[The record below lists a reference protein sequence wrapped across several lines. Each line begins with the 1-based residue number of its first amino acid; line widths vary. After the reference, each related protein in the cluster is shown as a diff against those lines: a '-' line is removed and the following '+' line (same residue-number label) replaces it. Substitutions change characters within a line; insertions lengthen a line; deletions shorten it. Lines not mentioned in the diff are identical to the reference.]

1 MTEDLFAD
9 VEPAPQ
15 ALVTGGR
22 YRLPN
27 RDGSHHPGGW
37 MRATNLAS
45 ALSDQRA
52 LMIWEAE
59 RILLGVRARPDL
71 VDELSVMDV
80 YAMEPA
86 ILRKELGRLVELA
99 KQYAKADEGARRGR
113 ARHDMVE
120 RWHTA
125 GVETGTPAMRAQL
138 SSYRAVLDAHGLV
151 AVPGLQE
158 RVIIVEELN
167 VAGRLDTVLEDTA
180 ASMARGNPDWR
191 IADLKTQRAFWS
203 LMEVRAQLAIYAHA
217 DAMWNEETGRYEDM
231 PPVDQEL
238 GHVMWMPKDR
248 PEDWPADHAYDVQV
262 LDIDLVKGWSTALR
276 AYEICQDRSE
286 AKSAATLR
294 GMFRPLPAGASVAMT
309 TVETYAARFASCE
322 TLADGSRLVEA
333 ARADGLWGPELA
345 EAARRAAARIR
356 SDTA

>member
-1 MTEDLFAD
+1 MTTDDLFAD
-9 VEPAPQ
+9 VEPAPK

-37 MRATNLAS
+37 MRVSNLAA

-59 RILLGVRARPDL
+59 RILLGFRARPDL
-71 VDELSVMDV
+71 LDELTVMDV

-86 ILRKELGRLVELA
+86 VLRKELARLVDRA
-99 KQYAKADEGARRGR
+99 KEYARADEGARRGN
-113 ARHDMVE
+113 ARHTMVH
-120 RWHTA
+120 RWHEA
-125 GVETGTPAMRAQL
+125 GVESGTPAMRAQL
-138 SSYRAVLDAHGLV
+138 SSYREILDAHGLV

-158 RVIIVEELN
+158 RVVIIEELN
-167 VAGRLDTVLEDTA
+167 AAGRFDTA
-180 ASMARGNPDWR
+180 LYDKINDGKIR
-191 IADLKTQRAFWS
+191 IGDLKTQRAFWS
-203 LMEVRAQLAIYAHA
+203 LMEVRAQLAMYAHA
-217 DAMWNEETGRYEDM
+217 DALWDEERSCYVEAPDF
-231 PPVDQEL
+231 DQEL

-262 LDIDLVKGWSTALR
+262 LDIDLVKGWSTARR
-276 AYEICQDRSE
+276 AFEICQDRSE

-294 GMFRPLPAGASVAMT
+294 GMFRPLPAGVSVVMRS
-309 TVETYAARFASCE
+309 VETYAARFLECS
-322 TLADGSRLVEA
+322 TLEDGSRLVAE

-345 EAARRAAARIR
+345 DAARRAAERIKR
-356 SDTA
+356 ESA